1 MVNSF
6 EAWWYFLEPIDV
18 LCDCVVKRSQ
28 MPRVAGCCSPAD
40 DDFPPSTLRR
50 TAGYM
55 LPPFRLRSHL
65 RRAKGDSECT
75 AETEWSVAETCHVRE
90 LNRRTYPANMHVRAE
105 VMPNTSLEEGFL
117 VQASDR
123 VRDGMTRGRTQRTVF
138 KRVVETERFVLA
150 LRSAQLMTFKENTLM
165 HVVILAGGKD
175 MTSLDLLPLVNRMF
189 VHALLA
195 GQNASSP
202 FGRPAARLKC
212 NVNAVVLMLD
222 LPGYGQDSI
231 VQDGSSGDLVE
242 TMSFDLCV
250 DIAYKA
256 TVECLARMVHK
267 FPGSRACLHFFGYSL
282 GAATVTALAHRVVT
296 DLSIARSGG
305 CSCTHRD
312 MLGPGSVCECSLR
325 CAADHLSLRVA
336 TLLLCAPFTSLS
348 EAAFSAVN
356 VAALNPMIGSLI
368 GHMQMD
374 TLDLLRRFVRLISA
388 NTSNDD
394 LSIAIMHG
402 KRDKTCPVWMAE
414 ALFTTIEETTAPNSL
429 LQSHLH
435 LIPNAD
441 HVNILG
447 VTDKQKRSVFAQVFL
462 ELITRVGPLMEVGD
476 FEP

>member
-1 MVNSF
+1 
-6 EAWWYFLEPIDV
+6 
-18 LCDCVVKRSQ
+18 
-28 MPRVAGCCSPAD
+28 
-40 DDFPPSTLRR
+40 
-50 TAGYM
+50 M

-65 RRAKGDSECT
+65 RRSYGDSECT
-75 AETEWSVAETCHVRE
+75 AETEWSVADTWPLRE
-90 LNRRTYPANMHVRAE
+90 LNRRSYPANMHVRAE
-105 VMPNTSLEEGFL
+105 VMPHTFLEEGFL
-117 VQASDR
+117 VQASER
-123 VRDGMTRGRTQRTVF
+123 VRDGMSRGRTQRTVF

-150 LRSAQLMTFKENTLM
+150 LRSAQLMTFKANTPI

-202 FGRPAARLKC
+202 DQRPAARLKC

-231 VQDGSSGDLVE
+231 VRDGSSGELVE
-242 TMSFDLCV
+242 TMSSDLCV

-267 FPGSRACLHFFGYSL
+267 FPGSQACLHFFGYSL
-282 GAATVTALAHRVVT
+282 GAATVTALAHRVVAE
-296 DLSIARSGG
+296 LSIARPGG
-305 CSCTHRD
+305 CSCTHRE
-312 MLGPGSVCECSLR
+312 MLGPGSVCECSVS
-325 CAADHLSLRVA
+325 CAASHLKLRVT

-374 TLDLLRRFVRLISA
+374 TLDRMRRFVKLVSSDA
-388 NTSNDD
+388 SQCNDD

-402 KRDKTCPVWMAE
+402 KRDKTCPVWMAK

-441 HVNILG
+441 HINILS

-462 ELITRVGPLMEVGD
+462 ELISRVGPLIEVGD
-476 FEP
+476 FEA